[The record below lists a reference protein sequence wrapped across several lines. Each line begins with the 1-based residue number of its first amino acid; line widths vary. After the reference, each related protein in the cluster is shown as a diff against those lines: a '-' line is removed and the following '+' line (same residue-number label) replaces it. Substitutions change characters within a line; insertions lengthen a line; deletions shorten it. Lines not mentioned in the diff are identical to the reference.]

1 VQTEAGRVTAVNAVL
16 ALGPWGED
24 MAHQLGYRLSLG
36 RKRGYHMHFQAAAL
50 SLKHTV
56 VDSDNGYAIAPMR
69 QGLRLTTGAE
79 FALRDAPSTPV
90 QLQRIEPL
98 ARALTELGGRVDAK
112 PWLGSRPCTPDMLPL
127 VGPAPAHPGLW
138 FSFGHAHHGLT
149 QAASSGRLLSEL
161 ICGEETYIDP
171 TPYRVQRLA

>member
-1 VQTEAGRVTAVNAVL
+1 
-16 ALGPWGED
+16 
-24 MAHQLGYRLSLG
+24 
-36 RKRGYHMHFQAAAL
+36 
-50 SLKHTV
+50 
-56 VDSDNGYAIAPMR
+56 MR

-127 VGPAPAHPGLW
+127 IGAAPAHPGLW